1 LFLVKSICAMPALEG
16 NFEAGSIVSGKN
28 CSMIVLNIKYAAFK
42 GWKDTMAIKCLTI
55 CDVLDQKKAS
65 G

>member
-1 LFLVKSICAMPALEG
+1 MPALEG